1 GALAVRVDDVARI
14 GHDRVAPGAAVD
26 FGYAAVAQ
34 LEAVRAGA
42 ALHLLDVGLD
52 RVAFAGRAARAG
64 LSDRDGDP
72 RAARQQRSVGR
83 DAVDIADEVR
93 AGAAAE
99 HVVAGAALD
108 PRRQVGAH
116 AHVAS
121 EQPDRDV
128 DLRDAR
134 VSARDLVAA
143 DARAAAGAGG
153 HAARVLVEHE
163 HPVGVVDRHV
173 AR

>member
-64 LSDRDGDP
+64 LSDRHGDP
-72 RAARQQRSVGR
+72 RAARQQRPVGR
-83 DAVDIADEVR
+83 DAVDVADEVR
-93 AGAAAE
+93 AGAAAQHVGAASARDDVAAGAAVDHVVRGAADE
-99 HVVAGAALD
+99 HVVARAALD
-108 PRRQVGAH
+108 PRR
-116 AHVAS
+116 
-121 EQPDRDV
+121 
-128 DLRDAR
+128 
-134 VSARDLVAA
+134 
-143 DARAAAGAGG
+143 
-153 HAARVLVEHE
+153 
-163 HPVGVVDRHV
+163 
-173 AR
+173 

>member
-93 AGAAAE
+93 AGAAAPRDDVAAGAAVDRVVRGAADE

-121 EQPDRDV
+121 EQPD
-128 DLRDAR
+128 
-134 VSARDLVAA
+134 
-143 DARAAAGAGG
+143 
-153 HAARVLVEHE
+153 
-163 HPVGVVDRHV
+163 
-173 AR
+173 